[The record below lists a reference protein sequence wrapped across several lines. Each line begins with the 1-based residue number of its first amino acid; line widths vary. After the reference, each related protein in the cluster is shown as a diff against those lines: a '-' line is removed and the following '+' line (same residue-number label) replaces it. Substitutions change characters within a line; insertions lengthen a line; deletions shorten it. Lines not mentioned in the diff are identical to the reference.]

1 MLTRFGWTALVTA
14 ALSIAVGRIFGL
26 IELYVFGVALVV
38 AVAISLVWVHLPMP
52 ALRVQ
57 RRTSPPQL
65 TAGEAARTDVMITN
79 DGQRHSPQLSL
90 YEQVGDRGGATFQ
103 LAALAPG
110 ERVGAAYLLPTAQ
123 RGVLRCGPLRGRRTD
138 ALGLSARTHTLA
150 GASEVLI
157 LPQTIHLSTPA
168 VGTAGDLGQYLRAA
182 SMAQSGTE
190 FHSMREYVPGDDLR
204 RISWKASA
212 RSTTLMV
219 KETVNEGLRRF
230 TVLVD
235 LDADQYDP
243 LSFERAVSAAA
254 SLIGAVSS
262 SQLEIRL
269 AAADAD
275 FRGPHS
281 AALAAHWL
289 ATVAP
294 LDEPGELSS
303 GSGSTDGLG
312 VTTIITGSATS
323 PAVGSLRARR
333 TGDAIVVI
341 TTTEPGTGR
350 MVIDGT
356 SLSSL
361 QRGWERLLG
370 GESAQW
376 TGAAQGARGSG

>member
-14 ALSIAVGRIFGL
+14 ALSIAVGRTFGL

-38 AVAISLVWVHLPMP
+38 AVVISLVWVYLPMP

-57 RRTSPPQL
+57 RRTSPSQL
-65 TAGEAARTDVMITN
+65 TAGEPARTDVMITN
-79 DGQRHSPQLSL
+79 DGQTRSPQVAL

-103 LAALAPG
+103 LAGLAPG
-110 ERVGAAYLLPTAQ
+110 GRVGAAYLLPTAQ

-150 GASEVLI
+150 GTSEVLI

-212 RSTTLMV
+212 RSSTLMV

-230 TVLVD
+230 TVLLD
-235 LDADQYDP
+235 LDTQQYDP

-254 SLIGAVSS
+254 SLIGAVSG

-275 FRGPHS
+275 FRGPH
-281 AALAAHWL
+281 AATMAAHWL
-289 ATVAP
+289 ASVTP
-294 LDEPGELSS
+294 LDDPGELPT

-312 VTTIITGSATS
+312 VTAIVTGTADS
-323 PAVGSLRARR
+323 PAVTALRARR
-333 TGDAIVVI
+333 NGDAIVVVA
-341 TTTEPGTGR
+341 TTEAGSGR

-356 SLSSL
+356 SLIAL

-370 GESAQW
+370 GEAAHW
-376 TGAAQGARGSG
+376 GGAAQGSGNRG